1 MASASIMTSESR
13 RNRDGVG
20 FLLFRIIV
28 RCCSATQDR
37 PFLTLEAR
45 STTVVCPERGER
57 SSVLLLGPFEPLE
70 EPFGWVGSLPRVI
83 CERDINQGIDPLT
96 TGQRFR

>member
-20 FLLFRIIV
+20 FLRFRIIV

-45 STTVVCPERGER
+45 STTVVCPKRGER
-57 SSVLLLGPFEPLE
+57 SSVLLLGSFEPLE
-70 EPFGWVGSLPRVI
+70 DPLRRGGRLPRVI
-83 CERDINQGIDPLT
+83 CERDINQSINLLT